1 MTIIMTLM
9 MVQKMG
15 WAQIQIIYLHSTCS
29 STDSWILLSSASFVP
44 WQVIFTPF
52 MSWLMFIRTWVE
64 EILPPH
70 KPGWFVTPPSL
81 IKGIPSLY
89 QLNLTGGL
97 LELESQNRLASV
109 PAVNALGSTR
119 IFKVSGKTVK
129 SVKNKSY
136 CLSRMKTRKMGE
148 KHHHNDD
155 DNESERKKEKFSLCL
170 ARKRKVEKKVA
181 DRTE

>member
-1 MTIIMTLM
+1 M
-9 MVQKMG
+9 
-15 WAQIQIIYLHSTCS
+15 
-29 STDSWILLSSASFVP
+29 D
-44 WQVIFTPF
+44 
-52 MSWLMFIRTWVE
+52 

-70 KPGWFVTPPSL
+70 KPGWLETPPSL

-119 IFKVSGKTVK
+119 IFKVSGKTA
-129 SVKNKSY
+129 NKEERKKC
-136 CLSRMKTRKMGE
+136 CLSEKSGPEKGNEMGE

-155 DNESERKKEKFSLCL
+155 DNEGEKESKKGNKKRERKKIKVFLCFVVTASRKKSKEKLPIEPNNQASG
-170 ARKRKVEKKVA
+170 AHKK
-181 DRTE
+181 